1 VNQHREE
8 HDDER
13 SLNED
18 PVLGASLVAE
28 LERVLGPLDESA
40 GKVSFQWLLPIAG
53 INELLAVLKE
63 APTGLGV
70 AGFEQLLR
78 TRYGSLSALKRVDI
92 DESDV

>member
-1 VNQHREE
+1 MNQHREE
-8 HDDER
+8 HDDKR

-28 LERVLGPLDESA
+28 LDRVLGPLDESA
-40 GKVSFQWLLPIAG
+40 GKASFQWLLPIAG
-53 INELLAVLKE
+53 INELLAVLRE

-78 TRYGSLSALKRVDI
+78 TRYGSLSALKRMDN